1 MSGFSEAASPKHSYT
16 NPSKK
21 QDLAHLE
28 ADGKKYDEEGNEL
41 DKHGFKIKRYPDGLE
56 SVRKSVDNCV
66 TMAGLD
72 KKVMEDLLKGE
83 WSVYETLNSVGRSS
97 KIIKIEYDIQQR
109 DQGSS

>member
-1 MSGFSEAASPKHSYT
+1 MSEFSEAATPKHSYT

-72 KKVMEDLLKGE
+72 KKTMENLLAGE
-83 WSVYETLNSVGRSS
+83 WSQFTTLSSMGRQS
-97 KIIKIEYDIQQR
+97 KKIVIEYDVTEK
-109 DQGSS
+109 SK

>member
-1 MSGFSEAASPKHSYT
+1 MSEFSEAATPKHSYT

-72 KKVMEDLLKGE
+72 KEVMENLLAGK
-83 WSVYETLNSVGRSS
+83 WSQVITYSSTGRQS
-97 KIIKIEYDIQQR
+97 KKIVIEYDVTEK
-109 DQGSS
+109 SK